1 MGKLKLFCK
10 WVRSFFPE
18 KLPQGM
24 TDFNIFVEDIA
35 RLSGLPYND
44 KLKKV
49 TTMFILQLPPV
60 VSSVSK
66 RYIIKQLQ
74 KAAANQVAVAAMKE
88 IAGDDPAKWNI
99 DDDNNEQKPTK
110 LADKK
115 VGQKAKGKRV

>member
-1 MGKLKLFCK
+1 MEKLKYFFK
-10 WVRSFFPE
+10 WVGSFFPE

-24 TDFNIFVEDIA
+24 TKFNELVDDIA

-49 TTMFILQLPPV
+49 TAMFILQLPPV

-88 IAGDDPAKWNI
+88 VAGDDPAKWNLNNG
-99 DDDNNEQKPTK
+99 DDKQSTAQE
-110 LADKK
+110 LDKK
-115 VGQKAKGKRV
+115 VGPQTKR